1 MEAKQE
7 QGTTA
12 LIFAARNG
20 QPAAAE
26 LLIEKGAAVNW
37 QRGDGATALMR
48 SCVGGHPAVARLL
61 LEKGADRTLAD
72 ENGHTAAYFVQEAE
86 KEEAK
91 EELRALLA

>member
-1 MEAKQE
+1 MD
-7 QGTTA
+7 GSTP
-12 LIFAARNG
+12 LILAARYG
-20 QPAAAE
+20 QTAAAE
-26 LLIEKGAAVNW
+26 LLIEKDAAVDA
-37 QRGDGATALMR
+37 QSKSGGTALMWA
-48 SCVGGHPAVARLL
+48 CQGGHLEAARLL